1 MSMTSSPTSI
11 TRFQRFELQMISMP
25 LMIIC
30 ASHATMQATQPA
42 STQPSSP
49 PSTQPDLSGPKV
61 ADDQPAK
68 PTIVHKSFNGDLEDI
83 GPEPDIAAILAL
95 DLTKEQR
102 EAFETTLA
110 ERHAAFDKAVRD
122 NYSLIV
128 ELGTIQGEPDERKRI
143 DVINRTRFAF
153 EPFFKRGMFVDE
165 FGDHLTMPQ
174 REQINAM
181 LFEYREAK
189 IFDMQRNHGLTR
201 PQAAFR
207 ARLEAFGQLV
217 KQSIERQVSLER
229 ESFEQISTEL
239 NLTEEQK
246 AKAQAI
252 FGPLTIKRLQNIEIT
267 SKERSEA
274 FRTFNKELTAEQ
286 RGKLLAILIKQW
298 LPPTSPTSPTPS
310 ANSQPQSQPATQEN

>member
-1 MSMTSSPTSI
+1 
-11 TRFQRFELQMISMP
+11 
-25 LMIIC
+25 
-30 ASHATMQATQPA
+30 MQATQPA
-42 STQPSSP
+42 
-49 PSTQPDLSGPKV
+49 STQPDLSGPKV
-61 ADDQPAK
+61 ADDQSTK

-95 DLTKEQR
+95 ELTNEQR
-102 EAFETTLA
+102 EAFETALA
-110 ERHAAFDKAVRD
+110 QRHAAFDNAVRD

-174 REQINAM
+174 REQVNAM

-229 ESFEQISTEL
+229 ESFEQISQEL

-252 FGPLTIKRLQNIEIT
+252 FGPLTVKRLQNIEVT
-267 SKERSEA
+267 PKERSEA

-286 RGKLLAILIKQW
+286 RGKFLAILIKQW
-298 LPPTSPTSPTPS
+298 IPHTPPTPPAT
-310 ANSQPQSQPATQEN
+310 APQSQPAKQNN